1 MKKVIFFVL
10 SLYLIL
16 PIFVYNIKEVSR
28 VHVMKFTGLFDIVY
42 QDKNQYNDDLTF
54 IQSVIIDTI
63 SNSETQLFLN
73 DLQTINVNLYHSNVS
88 YLTHPPRAPP
98 FIV

>member
-10 SLYLIL
+10 SLYLLL

-28 VHVMKFTGLFDIVY
+28 VHVMKFTGSFDIIY
-42 QDKNQYNDDLTF
+42 QDKNKYSDDLTF
-54 IQSVIIDTI
+54 IQSVILDTNSNLEI
-63 SNSETQLFLN
+63 SFFLN
-73 DLQTINVNLYHSNVS
+73 NLQEINKDSYHSNVS
-88 YLTHPPRAPP
+88 YLAHSPRAPP